1 VAVVFAILGPV
12 EVTAGGKRLGIG
24 GQRARAVLARLIVA
38 VNHVVGA
45 EALADE
51 LWPDLEAGRAAAVL
65 QVRVAELRRVFRQA
79 GVADRLVTRAG
90 GYALVAGPG
99 EVDAARFDQLT
110 ARGRA
115 LLAAGDAAG
124 AAGSLERALGL
135 WRGPPLAD
143 IGDWAWAR
151 AEAARLGE
159 ARLAVVE
166 CHIQARLGCGESS
179 ELIAELEALTAE
191 HWLRERLWAL
201 RMLALYRCGR
211 QAEALAVYQ
220 QLRTTLVEELGIE
233 PSADLRELHQQL
245 LAQDPGLSVVTLP
258 LAAGPARGRLTEAE
272 TLAVTG
278 DAPAAL
284 AALTAGDP
292 AAAVPV
298 PRELPAD
305 VAGFTGRAAELAEL
319 DLLLPGAAEL
329 EAAGPVVISAVA
341 GTAGVGKTALAVR
354 WAHRV
359 AGQFPDG
366 QLYVNLRGY
375 DPGQPVTP
383 SQALAGFLRAMG
395 VADADIP
402 LEEAE
407 RAARYRSL
415 AAGKRL
421 LVVLDNAATVDQV
434 RPLLPGTGT
443 AMVMVTSR
451 DSLPGL
457 VAVDGAHRLDL
468 DLLPQGEAVA
478 LLRALIG
485 PRVGADPAAAETLAG
500 LCARLPLALRVA
512 AELAVSRTKT
522 TLAELEA
529 ELAGE
534 PSRLDLLEAGGD
546 PRGAVASVFSWSYN
560 YLPAEAARMF
570 RLLGLHPA
578 QHWDPYAAAAL
589 TAAASLAQARRALAE
604 LARAH
609 LIQPAGPGRYQMHD
623 LLRAYAASLA
633 NSHDGGP
640 ARQAALTTSFD
651 YYLAASIAAANRLG
665 PAYRTWRP
673 DPPPVST
680 PVPEFSDLAAAQA
693 WLDAEL
699 PTLVRVAEYT
709 VGHGW
714 PHYTSRL
721 GTTLHEYLVGT
732 GHYTEGILI
741 ATYELDAAHGTGD
754 RAAQAGAL
762 RRLATYHCQQGRLPQ
777 GIDCARQAVAL
788 TLALGDRLAQARAH
802 YQLAVVQLFQG
813 RYQHSARSLR
823 RALALYREL
832 GDRTG
837 ESNTLS
843 AMGLICLWQGRYQ
856 QAVRQLRRAL
866 AVAREAGNQPGEAEA
881 LDSLGEAY
889 WQLGDYQQATGYA
902 QQALTTSREI
912 GDRYGE
918 ADALL
923 TLGRVRH
930 RLGQYD
936 QALSDQHQAQALY
949 QQFGVR
955 LFQAAALTD
964 TGETLLA
971 TGRHIQAHD
980 SFTAALTLARQA
992 GNPREQARALSGLG
1006 EASHH
1011 QGHHDQATGY
1021 HQQALALY
1029 QHIGDRGGHTEAL
1042 NGAGETLLA
1051 TAQHTPAQD
1060 LFTAALTLARCTGDR
1075 YQQAR
1080 AHRGLAATYHA
1091 VGDTTSAGQHRQH
1104 AHDIY
1109 TGLGVPEATRIRA
1122 SPGASEDPAKSP
1134 ASLLNTPQVSSPS
1147 SAGRP

>member
-1 VAVVFAILGPV
+1 VAVQFAILGPV
-12 EVTAGGKRLGIG
+12 EVTAGGQRLAVG

-38 VNHVVGA
+38 ANSVVAA
-45 EALADE
+45 EAITAE
-51 LWPDLEAGRAAAVL
+51 LWPDLETGRAAAVL
-65 QVRVAELRRVFRQA
+65 QVRVAELRRVLRRVEA
-79 GVADRLVTRAG
+79 ADRLVTRAP
-90 GYALVAGPG
+90 GYVLVASPE
-99 EVDAARFDQLT
+99 EVDTARFDQL
-110 ARGRA
+110 AGQGRA
-115 LLAAGDAAG
+115 LLAAGDAAS
-124 AAGSLERALGL
+124 AAGCLERALGL

-143 IGDWAWAR
+143 VGDWPWAQ

-159 ARLAVVE
+159 ARLAAVE
-166 CHIQARLGCGESS
+166 CHLQARLGCGDSS
-179 ELIAELEALTAE
+179 ELIAELEALIAG
-191 HWLRERLWAL
+191 HRLRERLWAL

-211 QAEALAVYQ
+211 QAEALAAYQ

-233 PSADLRELHQQL
+233 PAPDLRELHQQI
-245 LAQDPGLSVVTLP
+245 LAQDPGLSAAPPTAP
-258 LAAGPARGRLTEAE
+258 PGAAPGAGPAAE
-272 TLAVTG
+272 TLAVKD

-284 AALTAGDP
+284 PALAAGSLP
-292 AAAVPV
+292 AAAASAPHQ
-298 PRELPAD
+298 LPAE
-305 VAGFTGRAAELAEL
+305 VGGFTGRALELAEL
-319 DLLLPGAAEL
+319 DFLLPTAGQQRGAAP
-329 EAAGPVVISAVA
+329 GPVVISAVA

-383 SQALAGFLRAMG
+383 GEALAGFLRALG

-402 LEEAE
+402 LAEAE
-407 RAARYRSL
+407 RSARYRSL
-415 AAGKRL
+415 VAGKRL
-421 LVVLDNAATVDQV
+421 LVVLDNAATVAQV

-443 AMVMVTSR
+443 AMVVVTSR
-451 DSLPGL
+451 DSLAGL
-457 VAVDGAHRLDL
+457 VAVDGARRLDL
-468 DLLPQGEAVA
+468 DLLPPGEAVA
-478 LLRALIG
+478 LLGALIG
-485 PRVGADPAAAETLAG
+485 ARADADPAAAERLVR

-512 AELAVSRTKT
+512 AELAASRPKAP
-522 TLAELEA
+522 LAELVA

-534 PSRLDLLEAGGD
+534 PSRLELLEAGGD
-546 PRGAVASVFSWSYN
+546 PHGAVASVFSWSYRH
-560 YLPAEAARMF
+560 LRADAGRMF

-589 TAAASLAQARRALAE
+589 TAAGSLAQAQRALRE

-609 LIQPAGPGRYQMHD
+609 LIQAAGPGHYQMHD

-633 NSHDGGP
+633 TSHDDNQ
-640 ARQAALTTSFD
+640 ACQAALARLFY
-651 YYLAASIAAANRLG
+651 YYLAASTAAANCLS

-680 PVPEFSDLAAAQA
+680 PVPEFSDLGAAQA

-714 PHYTSRL
+714 PDYSSRL

-741 ATYELDAAHGTGD
+741 ATCALDAAHGTGD
-754 RAAQAGAL
+754 LAAQANAL

-788 TLALGDRLAQARAH
+788 ARDLGDRLVQARAH
-802 YQLAVVQLFQG
+802 YQLAVAQLFQG

-823 RALALYREL
+823 HALALYREL
-832 GDRTG
+832 GDQTG

-856 QAVRQLRRAL
+856 QAVSQLRRAL
-866 AVAREAGNQPGEAEA
+866 SVARKTGNQPGEAEA

-889 WQLGDYQQATGYA
+889 WQLGDYQQATGYT
-902 QQALTTSREI
+902 QQALTISREI
-912 GDRYGE
+912 GDRYCE

-930 RLGQYD
+930 RLGRYD
-936 QALSDQHQAQALY
+936 QALSYQHQALALY
-949 QQFGVR
+949 QEFGVR

-971 TGRHIQAHD
+971 TGQHTQAQD
-980 SFTAALTLARQA
+980 SFTAALTVARQVS
-992 GNPREQARALSGLG
+992 NQREQARALNGLG
-1006 EASHH
+1006 QVCYG
-1011 QGHHDQATGY
+1011 QGRHDQAAAY

-1029 QHIGDRGGHTEAL
+1029 QHIGDRGGRTEAL
-1042 NGAGETLLA
+1042 NGTAETLLA
-1051 TAQHTPAQD
+1051 TAEHTQAHD
-1060 LFTAALTLARCTGDR
+1060 RFTAALTLASQTGDR

-1080 AHRGLAATYHA
+1080 AHHGLAAVCHA
-1091 VGDTTSAGQHRQH
+1091 AGDNTSADQHWQH
-1104 AHDIY
+1104 ARDIY
-1109 TGLGVPEATRIRA
+1109 TSLGVPEATRIST
-1122 SPGASEDPAKSP
+1122 SPGASEDPAVSP
-1134 ASLLNTPQVSSPS
+1134 ATSPTTPGRLVSQ
-1147 SAGRP
+1147 